1 MSGNRSRA
9 ELLADLRRAGR
20 EHSDAT
26 VLFHS
31 ALAAQIG
38 LHPTDYKALG
48 VLDRLGPMSA
58 GELGRHTGL
67 AAASVTNLIER
78 LVAKGYLRREPD
90 PLDRR
95 RALLH
100 ADVTE
105 LTDNEFFAS
114 WQRTAT
120 QLWERYSDGE
130 LAVIL
135 DFLADTAER
144 LRSRT
149 EALAARGIRGARR
162 EGHRQHAG
170 RRAD

>member
-1 MSGNRSRA
+1 MTGNRSRT
-9 ELLADLRRAGR
+9 ELLAQLRRVGR
-20 EHSDAT
+20 EHGDAT

-31 ALAAQIG
+31 ALAAEAG

-67 AAASVTNLIER
+67 AAASVTNLIDR
-78 LVAKGYLRREPD
+78 LVAKGFLRREPD

-100 ADVTE
+100 ADVAE
-105 LTDNEFFAS
+105 LVDNDLFAS
-114 WQRTAT
+114 WQRTPS
-120 QLWERYSDGE
+120 QLWERYSDTE

-135 DFLADTAER
+135 DFLTDTAQW
-144 LRSRT
+144 LRTRT
-149 EALAARGIRGARR
+149 E
-162 EGHRQHAG
+162 EKSSQNAG
-170 RRAD
+170 LRDE

>member
-9 ELLADLRRAGR
+9 ELLADLRRVGR

-31 ALAAQIG
+31 ALASAMG

-48 VLDRLGPMSA
+48 VLDRIGPMSA

-67 AAASVTNLIER
+67 AAASVTNLIDR
-78 LVAKGYLRREPD
+78 LVAKGFLRRELD

-95 RALLH
+95 RVLLH
-100 ADVTE
+100 ADLAE
-105 LTDNEFFAS
+105 LIDNEFFAS
-114 WQRTAT
+114 WPRSAT
-120 QLWERYSDGE
+120 ELWERYSDSE
-130 LAVIL
+130 LAIIL

-144 LRSRT
+144 LRMRT
-149 EALAARGIRGARR
+149 EALAVGGIRGAGR
-162 EGHRQHAG
+162 EEHRQDAG
-170 RRAD
+170 RGGD

>member
-1 MSGNRSRA
+1 M
-9 ELLADLRRAGR
+9 
-20 EHSDAT
+20 
-26 VLFHS
+26 LFHS
-31 ALAAQIG
+31 ALAAEAG
-38 LHPTDYKALG
+38 LHPTDYKALT

-78 LVAKGYLRREPD
+78 LVAKGFLRREPD

-100 ADVTE
+100 ADLSE
-105 LTDNEFFAS
+105 LIERDVFAS
-114 WQRTAT
+114 WQRTGT
-120 QLWERYSDGE
+120 QSWECYSDTE

-135 DFLADTAER
+135 DFLADTAQR

-149 EALAARGIRGARR
+149 EALAADRVRGSTGDN
-162 EGHRQHAG
+162 GDH
-170 RRAD
+170 D